1 MFHLVI
7 FMEELQKLTHLPI
20 CNDLYLTIFDPIS
33 RTVVNGTQ
41 ENLGNGN
48 DNEST
53 ILEGQK
59 FLH

>member
-7 FMEELQKLTHLPI
+7 YGALQKLTHLPM
-20 CNDLYLTIFDPIS
+20 CNDLDFTISDPIS
-33 RTVVNGTQ
+33 RTIVNGTQ

-48 DNEST
+48 DNENT
-53 ILEGQK
+53 ILQGQK